1 MVGRAW
7 YSCKPLRAG
16 TRAGSAARSLCGT
29 SARQVQ
35 RPEPFRSI
43 LGHSLRA
50 PQRWLRLNFYE
61 NDFSDDVGRALFG
74 EGVLSAQPDLCSP
87 CNTSDGFLQKRWRI
101 ADRKRILLKAGS
113 GIYQQEPYNEIVA
126 SALYDTLGMPHVSYW
141 LVDQGGQV
149 MSACECFTDERTE
162 LVTAAQFMRL
172 RRSNRAFPTGST
184 LTIAVMQLESP
195 MHKKMSA
202 ICWPPI
208 IS

>member
-1 MVGRAW
+1 MTFLTMWAAPCLVRAF
-7 YSCKPLRAG
+7 
-16 TRAGSAARSLCGT
+16 SLHSRICVLPAIPRTAFTKALAHCG
-29 SARQVQ
+29 Q
-35 RPEPFRSI
+35 
-43 LGHSLRA
+43 
-50 PQRWLRLNFYE
+50 
-61 NDFSDDVGRALFG
+61 
-74 EGVLSAQPDLCSP
+74 
-87 CNTSDGFLQKRWRI
+87 
-101 ADRKRILLKAGS
+101 KRILLKAGS

-172 RRSNRAFPTGST
+172 LPQQQGISNWQHFNDCCN
-184 LTIAVMQLESP
+184 AVGISDAQ
-195 MHKKMSA
+195 KMSA